1 MRPVTKRQWQDA
13 VDAAE
18 ILAHITTARVLLF
31 IEMGR
36 LFGLIDQEGEIDV
49 QACHEVIEDAH
60 SRGVMPSKD
69 AIQQFITDGCYQDA
83 G

>member
-1 MRPVTKRQWQDA
+1 MKPITQEQWQDA

-18 ILAHITTARVLLF
+18 LLARLTTAKVLLF

-36 LFGLIDQEGEIDV
+36 LFNLVDENGEIDI
-49 QACHEVIEDAH
+49 QACYGVMEDAR
-60 SRGVMPSKD
+60 SQGVMPNAD
-69 AIQQFITDGCYQDA
+69 AIKQFIA